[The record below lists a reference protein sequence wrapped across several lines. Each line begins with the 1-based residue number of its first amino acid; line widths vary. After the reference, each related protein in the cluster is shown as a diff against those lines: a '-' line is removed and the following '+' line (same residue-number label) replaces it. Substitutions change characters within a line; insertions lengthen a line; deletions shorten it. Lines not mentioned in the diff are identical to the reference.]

1 MWNAIAKQLSDTLQF
16 DFKILER
23 MRISG
28 GNINENY
35 EISDGEQRYF
45 VKINASEFLPMFE
58 AEQDNLTTLR
68 NTNTVNVPEFITLG
82 KTRGNAFIILNY
94 LPTKS
99 LYHCRN
105 SLEFG
110 QQLAELHAIHTQIEY
125 GFDNDN
131 YIGTT
136 VQPNR
141 WHKKWAQ
148 FFADQRIAWQLSLLA
163 EKGIRVAQDNDAL
176 LDSVYYGLKNHNPSP
191 SLLHGDLWSGNAANG
206 PFGPLCFDPACY
218 YGDRE
223 CDIAMTELF
232 GGFDSD
238 FYKGYQ
244 SVYPL
249 ADGYHRRKSIYNL
262 YHVLNHCNLFGGHY
276 IQQAEQMID
285 ELMLSY
291 S

>member
-16 DFKILER
+16 DFNIIER
-23 MRISG
+23 MRVSG
-28 GNINENY
+28 GDINENY
-35 EISDGEQRYF
+35 QISDGEQRYF
-45 VKINASEFLPMFE
+45 VKINASENLAMFE
-58 AEQDNLTTLR
+58 SEQENLTKLR
-68 NTNTVNVPEFITLG
+68 NTRTVLVPEFITLG

-94 LPTKS
+94 LPTKPLS
-99 LYHCRN
+99 ESPN
-105 SLEFG
+105 SFEFG
-110 QQLAELHAIHTQIEY
+110 QQLAKLHQIHTQLEY

-131 YIGTT
+131 HIGTT

-148 FFADQRIAWQLSLLA
+148 FFTDQRIAWQLSLLS
-163 EKGIRVAQDNDAL
+163 EKGITLAQDNDAL

-191 SLLHGDLWSGNAANG
+191 SLLHGDLWNGNVANG
-206 PFGPLCFDPACY
+206 PFGPLCFDPASY

-238 FYKGYQ
+238 FYNGYQ

-249 ADGYHRRKSIYNL
+249 SDGYKHRKSIYNL

-276 IQQAEQMID
+276 LVQAEQVID
-285 ELMLSY
+285 ELLLSY